1 MGRVKKRI
9 REDGSIEEIHKIVVH
24 SFSVGDA
31 EDPDIYAAQPLWD
44 WQESEK
50 GKWVMEHSIEPPI
63 WSKWT
68 VDYNT
73 FGYRYAIVAELPGAR
88 ATEYYLKW
96 GT

>member
-1 MGRVKKRI
+1 MDRVRKRI
-9 REDGSIEEIHKIVVH
+9 REDGSIEELHRIVVH

-31 EDPDIYAAQPLWD
+31 EDPDLYAAQPMWE

-50 GKWVMEHSIEPPI
+50 GRWVMKHAIEKPI
-63 WSKWT
+63 WQRD
-68 VDYNT
+68 VDFNT
-73 FGYRYAIVAELPGAR
+73 FGHRYRIVAELPDAR

>member
-1 MGRVKKRI
+1 MDRVRKRI

-24 SFSVGDA
+24 TFRVGDA
-31 EDPDIYAAQPLWD
+31 EDPDLYAAQPLWE

-50 GKWVMEHSIEPPI
+50 GKWVMEHAIETPT
-63 WSKWT
+63 WHRELDFVS
-68 VDYNT
+68 Y
-73 FGYRYAIVAELPGAR
+73 GYRYAIMAELPGAR

>member
-1 MGRVKKRI
+1 MDRIKKRI
-9 REDGSIEEIHKIVVH
+9 KADGSIEELHRIVVH

-31 EDPDIYAAQPLWD
+31 EDPDLYAAQPLWN

-50 GKWVMEHSIEPPI
+50 GQWVMKHAVEKPF
-63 WSKWT
+63 WQRD
-68 VDYNT
+68 VDLNT
-73 FGYRYAIVAELPGAR
+73 FGHRYRIVAELPGAR

>member
-1 MGRVKKRI
+1 MGRIKKRI
-9 REDGSIEEIHKIVVH
+9 KADGSIEELHKIVVH

-31 EDPDIYAAQPLWD
+31 EDPDVYAAQPLWD

-63 WSKWT
+63 WRRD

-73 FGYRYAIVAELPGAR
+73 FGYRYAVMAELPGPR

-96 GT
+96 GR

>member
-1 MGRVKKRI
+1 MDRIKKRI
-9 REDGSIEEIHKIVVH
+9 KEDGSIEELHKIVVH

-50 GKWVMEHSIEPPI
+50 GKWVMEHSIQPPV
-63 WSKWT
+63 WRRDLDFVT
-68 VDYNT
+68 Y
-73 FGYRYAIVAELPGAR
+73 GYRYAIVAELPGPR